1 MTKPLFALFAL
12 AAALSVRSASAA
24 SFDCAKASTPTEKAI
39 CADPILSRLDE
50 QLDDAYRVAQK
61 RAESRTALRDAQRKW
76 LATRRDVCRDSA
88 CLRAAYEARIDALL
102 DESKGNPTT
111 ETLETSATR
120 AREPY
125 TVGGA
130 SCGGFP
136 RLNIG
141 MARGM
146 CAGLVLGPTQGN
158 PARRIRMPRSL
169 LELDEN
175 TWLVTDLGAWTG
187 KTGAVWRVRIA
198 ADRSVTLDAIVGGLQ
213 LPHTL
218 AFGPDQRVY
227 VSEMGRIFR
236 FDPQAADPAA
246 TIETVVA
253 NLPDNR
259 LHANRHPIASFLF
272 DADGALLVN
281 VGAPSD
287 QCLAKTGK
295 PEGATCPESEQG
307 EHAASIRRY
316 APAGAGKWNPQ
327 YTVHA
332 RGLRNSVAL
341 ARHRSGTVLQG
352 ENSYDFESR
361 LQPFEE
367 INLIQPGRHY
377 GWPYCYD
384 NDRPSPG
391 WKSLPVAN
399 CADARYTAP
408 ALLLPPHASPLAML
422 WYDAPMFPELQGK
435 LLVSWHGFRSVGG
448 RIAAFATDDK
458 GVPLRNKGASFPT
471 YGGSPLTY
479 GADNAAEATI
489 LTPGWNK
496 VVGVR
501 PQGSPV
507 GLAVAKDA
515 SIWTTDDRAGLVIRI
530 ASDPAR

>member
-1 MTKPLFALFAL
+1 
-12 AAALSVRSASAA
+12 
-24 SFDCAKASTPTEKAI
+24 
-39 CADPILSRLDE
+39 
-50 QLDDAYRVAQK
+50 
-61 RAESRTALRDAQRKW
+61 
-76 LATRRDVCRDSA
+76 
-88 CLRAAYEARIDALL
+88 
-102 DESKGNPTT
+102 
-111 ETLETSATR
+111 
-120 AREPY
+120 
-125 TVGGA
+125 
-130 SCGGFP
+130 
-136 RLNIG
+136 
-141 MARGM
+141 
-146 CAGLVLGPTQGN
+146 
-158 PARRIRMPRSL
+158 
-169 LELDEN
+169 
-175 TWLVTDLGAWTG
+175 
-187 KTGAVWRVRIA
+187 VRIA

-458 GVPLRNKGASFPT
+458 GVPLRNKGARFPT
-471 YGGSPLTY
+471 YGGSPLPY
-479 GADNAAEATI
+479 GAANAAEAMI

-507 GLAVAKDA
+507 GLAVAKDG